1 MPLAVILAV
10 ALQVTSGTPAGTAV
24 PRPPD
29 GGAPPVPPPT
39 ATVVTAVRA
48 LQPPVIDGRDDDPVW
63 RIAPPVTQFREF
75 QPKEDGPPRYATEAK
90 VAYDDRYLYVFIRA
104 FDPHPD
110 SILKLL
116 ARRDVRAPTDQ
127 LKIMIDSYHD
137 RRTGFEFC
145 VNPAGVKRDYAMY
158 NDNSEDDAWDAVWD
172 VATTVDSL
180 GWTAEFRIPL
190 SQLRYE
196 PRDTLTFGFG
206 VWRDLQRYNERESWP
221 VYRNSQQGISSQLGE
236 LRGLNG
242 LAAPRRLEIAPY
254 GETKNVSVPL
264 TSGSFDRSQKLTA
277 GADIKY
283 GLTSNLT
290 IDATLNPDFGQ
301 VDADPAVLNLTA
313 FQTFFPER
321 RPFFV
326 QGAGLFRFD
335 VDCNQVNCNG
345 EGLYYSRRVGRQ
357 PTLADPSGNAP
368 TATTID
374 GAAKLTGRLPS
385 GLTLAMF
392 DAVTQRAAGTLDQT
406 LEPTTNYAVARAT
419 QDLRHGESNIG
430 VLFTAVNRSLDH
442 WTDTVLGRS
451 AYVGAMDFRHRFS
464 SGHYQLSGSL
474 DFSQVAGT
482 PAAIA
487 QTQRDPVHNYQRPD
501 AGLPYDTTR
510 TSLAGSAQELLFDK
524 LGGGITRFQT
534 SYQRRS
540 PGFEVNDLGFLLR
553 ADQQS
558 WNNWFGLQSL
568 HPASIYRMAFWNFN
582 WWQYWTAAGL
592 PLEHAA
598 NTNVH
603 VQLRNGWWVHTG
615 ATFGQLGTSFCDRP
629 EVQGGNASADCAGG
643 GPAVRVDPYLSQW
656 GEVDG
661 DGRPAF
667 VPYVWYNY
675 WRGDGGRSESFTGN
689 VQVTYRIAS
698 QFSTSLI
705 ASATHGVS
713 DLQWYNNYTTAGVTH
728 YTFAYLNQKTASLTG
743 RIDYVLSTVLTLQ
756 LYGQPFLS
764 KGNYSDIRELADSRA
779 AAFTNRYKPYTDTS
793 VTNNPGGFNFKEF
806 NSTVVL
812 RWEYRPGSTLFAVWT
827 QGRQDAAS
835 AIGTRSLAGD
845 FHDLFDLHPINTF
858 LIKASYWLNW

>member
-1 MPLAVILAV
+1 VQTATA
-10 ALQVTSGTPAGTAV
+10 PA
-24 PRPPD
+24 P
-29 GGAPPVPPPT
+29 APPADTSRPAAAAAVPPPT
-39 ATVVTAVRA
+39 AKVVTAVRA
-48 LQPPVIDGRDDDPVW
+48 ERPPVIDGRDDDPVW
-63 RIAPPVTQFREF
+63 RLAPAITQFREF
-75 QPKEDGPPRYATEAK
+75 QPKEDGPPRFATEAK
-90 VAYDDRYLYVFIRA
+90 VAYDDRHLYVFIRA

-116 ARRDVRAPTDQ
+116 ARRDVKAPTDQ

-137 RRTGFEFC
+137 RRTGFEFA
-145 VNPAGVKRDYAMY
+145 VNPAGVKRDYAIY
-158 NDNSEDDAWDAVWD
+158 NDNTEDDAWDAVWD
-172 VATTVDSL
+172 VGTTVDSL

-190 SQLRYE
+190 SQLRYA
-196 PRDTLTFGFG
+196 PRDTITFGFG

-221 VYRNSQQGISSQLGE
+221 LYRNSQQGISSQLGE

-242 LAAPRRLEIAPY
+242 LASPRRLEIAPY

-264 TSGSFDRSQKLTA
+264 ASGSFDRSQKLTG

-301 VDADPAVLNLTA
+301 VEADPAVLNLTA
-313 FQTFFPER
+313 FETFFKER

-357 PTLADPSGNAP
+357 PQLTDPSGNAP

-374 GAAKLTGRLPS
+374 GAAKLTGRLPN

-392 DAVTQRAAGTLDQT
+392 DAVTQRAAGALDRT
-406 LEPTTNYAVARAT
+406 LEPTTNYAVGRAT
-419 QDLRHGESNIG
+419 QDFRRGESNVG
-430 VLFTAVNRSLDH
+430 VLFTAVNRGLDQ
-442 WTDTVLGRS
+442 WTDTVLRRS

-474 DFSQVAGT
+474 DYSRVAGT

-487 QTQRDPVHNYQRPD
+487 HTQRDPVHNYQRPD

-510 TSLAGSAQELLFDK
+510 TSLAGDAEELLFGK
-524 LGGGITRFQT
+524 TGGGITRFET

-558 WNNWFGLQSL
+558 WNNWFGFQSL
-568 HPASIYRMAFWNFN
+568 HPASIYQIANWNFN
-582 WWQYWTAAGL
+582 WWQYWTAGGL
-592 PLEHAA
+592 PLERAA
-598 NTNVH
+598 NTNAH
-603 VQLRNGWWVHTG
+603 IQLRNGWWLHAGVTL
-615 ATFGQLGTSFCDRP
+615 GQLGTTFCDRP
-629 EVQGGNASADCAGG
+629 EIEGGNASADCAGG
-643 GPAVRVDPYLSQW
+643 GPAVRVDPDLSQW

-661 DGRPAF
+661 DGRPAL

-675 WRGDGGRSESFTGN
+675 WRGDASRSESFSGN
-689 VQVTYRIAS
+689 AQLTYRVAS
-698 QFSTSLI
+698 QFSTSVIL
-705 ASATHGVS
+705 SATHAVS
-713 DLQWYNNYTTAGVTH
+713 DVQWYNNSRDATGTLH
-728 YTFAYLNQKTASLTG
+728 YTFAHINQKTASLTG
-743 RIDYVLSTVLTLQ
+743 RIDYTLSTVLTLQ
-756 LYGQPFLS
+756 LYGQPFVS
-764 KGNYSDIRELADSRA
+764 KGSYSDIRELANPRA
-779 AAFTNRYKPYTDTS
+779 AAFDARYKPYADTA
-793 VTNNPGGFNFKEF
+793 VTNHPGGFNFKEF

-812 RWEYRPGSTLFAVWT
+812 RWEYRPGSTLFVVWT
-827 QGRQDAAS
+827 QGRTDFAPLQ
-835 AIGTRSLAGD
+835 GQRSLAGD
-845 FHDLFDLHPINTF
+845 FRDMFGLHPNNTF
-858 LIKASYWLNW
+858 LVKASYWVNW